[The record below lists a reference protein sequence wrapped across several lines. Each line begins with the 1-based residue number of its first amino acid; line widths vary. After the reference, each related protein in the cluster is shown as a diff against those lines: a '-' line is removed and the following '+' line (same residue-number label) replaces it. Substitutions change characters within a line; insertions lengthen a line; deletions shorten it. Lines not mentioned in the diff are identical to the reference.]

1 MKTMEGNWLFKLKQV
16 IYFLQRNPD
25 ILDDG
30 MEGKKKKSP
39 NRREGD
45 RTLKM
50 INF

>member
-30 MEGKKKKSP
+30 MEGKKKALTGGK
-39 NRREGD
+39 EIE
-45 RTLKM
+45 L
-50 INF
+50 